1 MDLVFPDLKNNQCMT
16 LPLIEPV
23 KYYYAFGYY
32 YRVTPD
38 ELIEFNESYCLVI
51 PETVKE
57 NQRRREWLASLQP
70 INYSEGEGVKNRL
83 VDRIMNPAKELCSEP
98 VASHSSTETN
108 LLSK

>member
-1 MDLVFPDLKNNQCMT
+1 MT
-16 LPLIEPV
+16 LNLTEPV

-57 NQRRREWLASLQP
+57 NERRRVWLASLQP
-70 INYSEGEGVKNRL
+70 INYSLGEEVKQKL

-98 VASHSSTETN
+98 VASHSLAETS
-108 LLSK
+108 LLDK

>member
-1 MDLVFPDLKNNQCMT
+1 MT
-16 LPLIEPV
+16 LNLTEPV

-51 PETVKE
+51 PEDVKE

-70 INYSEGEGVKNRL
+70 INYSLGEEVKKRL
-83 VDRIMNPAKELCSEP
+83 IERIMGQANSPDFTS
-98 VASHSSTETN
+98 VASHSSSETS
-108 LLSK
+108 LLDK

>member
-1 MDLVFPDLKNNQCMT
+1 MT
-16 LPLIEPV
+16 LPLQEPV

-32 YRVTPD
+32 YRVTAD

-70 INYSEGEGVKNRL
+70 IDYSLGEEVKQKL
-83 VDRIMNPAKELCSEP
+83 VDRIMNPANSLDFTS
-98 VASHSSTETN
+98 VASHSSTSTS
-108 LLSK
+108 LLNK